1 MTISNTNH
9 VDILSPGDIDAIR
22 GVALRTLAR
31 TGVQVS
37 DPAVRDLLHDAGAA
51 VAGDRVK
58 LPEKLVLDALAQA
71 PPEVTFHSRD
81 GRAISSSAGSAY
93 HGPAPSAVAVMEY
106 GGGRRTSTYRDVSD
120 LTRLADAL
128 PGIDFISP
136 PAIAQDCPGGHSGL
150 LTAEATF
157 CNTQKF
163 CLAFA
168 LNWAEARG
176 WLAMAE
182 QAAGSFARLAERP
195 IVGFAVSPISPLVL
209 AKETSDILVGAA
221 KHGVPVVTV
230 PGGMA
235 GATSPYTLAGT
246 LVVEHAE
253 ALLAVVVAQ
262 LVRPGTPCV
271 LGLATAVMDMSSGN
285 ISLGMAERNLILN
298 AVAPLA
304 RAWDLPGYA
313 PVGLTDSFA
322 PDAQAGAE
330 KMLSFITNVMSG
342 LEFGSGVGRYEGGL
356 STCYEGMLLDH
367 ELLQIARRHVR
378 GIRVDEETLAEAVI
392 ARVGPAG
399 NFLSEDHTLK
409 FLRSEEFRPSQLF
422 NRRAQNSGG
431 RLAAELAHE
440 QVEAILSAHVP
451 AVSPAQQADFKA
463 IIAGQI
469 ARANQVSFQEK
480 YM

>member
-1 MTISNTNH
+1 MLSNTTHFSVLNPND
-9 VDILSPGDIDAIR
+9 VEAIR
-22 GVALRTLAR
+22 GAALRTLAR
-31 TGVQVS
+31 TGVQVA

-51 VAGDRVK
+51 VAEDRVK
-58 LPEKLVLDALAQA
+58 LPEKLVIDSLAQA
-71 PPEVTFHSRD
+71 PQEVIFYSRD
-81 GRAISSSAGSAY
+81 GRAISSADGYVY
-93 HGPAPSAVAVMEY
+93 HGSAPSAVAVMEY
-106 GGGRRTSTYRDVSD
+106 GGGWHTSTYRDVAN

-136 PAIAQDCPGGHSGL
+136 PAIAQDCPETHSGL

-168 LNWAEARG
+168 LNLAEARA

-182 QAAGSFARLAERP
+182 QAVGSFARLAERP
-195 IVGFAVSPISPLVL
+195 TLGFAVSPISPLVL
-209 AKETSDILVGAA
+209 AKETSDILVSAA
-221 KHGVPVVTV
+221 NHSVPIVTV

-235 GATSPYTLAGT
+235 GATAPYTLAGT

-253 ALLAVVVAQ
+253 ALLAITIAQ

-271 LGLATAVMDMSSGN
+271 LGLATAVMDMASGN
-285 ISLGMAERNLILN
+285 VSLGMTERNLILN

-304 RAWDLPGYA
+304 HAWGLPGYA
-313 PVGLTDSFA
+313 PVGLTDSFTL
-322 PDAQAGAE
+322 DEQAGAE
-330 KMLSFITNVMSG
+330 KMLSFVTNLMSG

-356 STCYEGMLLDH
+356 STSYEGMLLDH
-367 ELLQIARRHVR
+367 ELLQLARRQIR
-378 GIRVDEETLAEAVI
+378 GIRVDEETLAEEAI

-399 NFLSEDHTLK
+399 NFLGDDHTLK
-409 FLRSEEFRPSQLF
+409 FLRSEEFLRLPLF

-440 QVEAILSAHVP
+440 KVKEILSTHVST
-451 AVSPAQQADFKA
+451 VSQEQQAVFKTM
-463 IIAGQI
+463 IAEHI
-469 ARANQVSFQEK
+469 AQSG
-480 YM
+480 